1 MITLPLLSGQDNV
14 LEEGEAIVVDIVDVV
29 DTCGTTGDSEE
40 LGGDVNSELIEITP
54 WEVIDDSWLRD
65 DPDVDEEIIR
75 EEVDEPEVNEL
86 LNPRSLELREAS
98 LALSRLLDWNAE
110 VPEPDDN
117 VDTKGEP
124 MTEDTGRAVEVVEVV
139 GVVETTS
146 PVGLIEFVKV
156 DEIVELTEIM

>member
-65 DPDVDEEIIR
+65 DPDVDAEIIR
-75 EEVDEPEVNEL
+75 EEVNEPEVNEL

-117 VDTKGEP
+117 VDTKCEP